1 MQAFDANDVATAA
14 KFYRAITDE
23 NARRLLDNMIDHPDE
38 QRTAADLQA
47 QLGLAEHRDVARA
60 TYQLGLLAAE
70 LGRSRPW
77 GEGQMGYRMS
87 QEMAN
92 LFQTARAQNA

>member
-1 MQAFDANDVATAA
+1 MQPFNANDVETAA
-14 KFYRAITDE
+14 KFYRSITDE

-47 QLGLAEHRDVARA
+47 QLGFAEHRDVARA
-60 TYQLGLLAAE
+60 TYLLGNLAAE

-87 QEMAN
+87 KEMAD
-92 LFQTARAQNA
+92 LFKAARSQTG

>member
-1 MQAFDANDVATAA
+1 MQAFDANDVATAT
-14 KFYRAITDE
+14 KFYRAISDE
-23 NARRLLDNMIDHPDE
+23 NARRLLDNLIDHPDE
-38 QRTAADLQA
+38 QRTASDLQA

-70 LGRSRPW
+70 LERARPW

-87 QEMAN
+87 NEMAT
-92 LFQTARAQNA
+92 LFQAARTQAA